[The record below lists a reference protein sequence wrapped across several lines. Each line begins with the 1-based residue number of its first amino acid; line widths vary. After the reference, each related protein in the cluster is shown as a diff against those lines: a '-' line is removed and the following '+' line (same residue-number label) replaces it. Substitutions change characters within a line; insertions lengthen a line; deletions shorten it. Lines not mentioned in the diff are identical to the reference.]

1 MVRRQ
6 GDGGDRWL
14 TPQNR
19 AIGGRVDQF
28 GNNVELARK
37 VGVEYTLAGAKAM
50 HVHLSSSPPL
60 PEGKKFHFVFCS
72 GMLAEWDQSRKLY
85 FLEDTR
91 KIKGAIEK
99 ALCEL
104 ADEDAAKGGNFQ
116 VWIARPSGL
125 IAPNAGVHKK
135 LMSPLYGGIGTEQ
148 VGRAMI
154 KAATGGWKA
163 RIVENGDL
171 LKM

>member
-1 MVRRQ
+1 MPACEGVLNA
-6 GDGGDRWL
+6 DSA
-14 TPQNR
+14 R

-28 GNNVELARK
+28 GNDKELARK
-37 VGVEYTLAGAKAM
+37 VGVDYTLAGAQAM
-50 HVHLSSSPPL
+50 CAHLSSSPPL
-60 PEGKKFHFVFCS
+60 PEGKAFHFVFCS

-104 ADEDAAKGGNFQ
+104 ADEDAAKGGSFK
-116 VWIARPSGL
+116 VWIGRPSAL
-125 IAPNAGVHKK
+125 VAHDAAMHKK
-135 LMSPLYGGIGTEQ
+135 LMSPLVGGIGTEQ

-154 KAATGGWKA
+154 KAAVGEWKE